1 MSRRLIE
8 QAFPLKK
15 VSEDSKHEKNVNHG
29 HISSLHV
36 WPARRPLAACRAV
49 TIATLLPD
57 PADAPQTMKDE
68 YERLSGSPLPNRQ
81 RDYLCKLIEELTR
94 WGSEDGGAEWD
105 AKDQRGRWFNKL
117 RIARELIQKAYGG
130 QPPHVLDMFAGGGAI
145 PLEAMRLGC
154 KVTANDYNPV
164 AWFLLKC
171 TLEYPQR
178 LAGKTHPL
186 PELELD
192 EQPELKTGELAE
204 HVRLW
209 GQWVEEKAR
218 GELARYYPVVD
229 GKPTVAYFWARTIPC
244 QDPQCGGTVPLLK
257 TLWVCKK
264 PEKTLP
270 DTPENQERPDFLEVR
285 KRGKQTRVVINGRRA
300 LKLLPD
306 KETKRVRFE
315 IVAPKNDGEV
325 DKPTMSGATV
335 KCPFCGENQPKD
347 YIKRCGHEDK
357 LKAQMTAV
365 VFQET
370 YGKEYRAPT
379 PVDMNAANIPAEA
392 LETITDEIPH
402 GAPGEP
408 LPKSDTSG
416 AGRAFTVPLYGF
428 KKWSDLFTDRQLLS
442 LMTFVKWTL
451 ASLPVMENVGYS
463 QEWLEAIKG
472 YLICAFDRLLAHNST
487 QVSWILG
494 PEAIGNTFV
503 RYALPMIWD
512 FSEGAIPNKVRGSY
526 QVCLDKIL
534 ASMETAMRAHIS
546 ETPSCAILCQS
557 ATDAINLEADAIIT
571 DPPYYDA
578 IPYADLS
585 DFFFV
590 WLRRTIGNQLSGIV
604 STPLTPKTDE
614 LVQHTGRFEG
624 DKSAAKAFYE
634 KGMAESFRV
643 AHDSLREDGR
653 MVIVFAHKSPDAWET
668 LVKSLIVADLV
679 VTASWPIDTEK
690 GKSMTAQGKARLAT
704 SLWLVCRKRPANVRA
719 GHYGKVRRDMQER
732 LTERLR
738 DFWDAGIR
746 GPDFVWAAIGPALES
761 YSSYTEVRRMDG
773 TPFTVNEFLKEVRRM
788 VTDFALGQIL
798 HGANTE
804 ELDEQTRYYLM
815 HRDYFGMVD
824 APVGECIL
832 LAQGYGLSL
841 DDLSGRDI
849 GILKRTS
856 SGNKRCLLG
865 HTERDSERVGSPHP
879 SGELPMIDKIHR
891 VMNLWAQGDRAV
903 LDAYLHEQGLGE
915 NELFKVVVQ
924 ALIETSQD
932 AKERSLLETLMG
944 YEPGDYQ
951 SVSSA
956 VVVGEEQQY
965 FEGVR

>member
-1 MSRRLIE
+1 MPRRLIE
-8 QAFPLKK
+8 EAFPLQK
-15 VSEDSKHEKNVNHG
+15 VSEDSKHEKNVRHG
-29 HISSLHV
+29 HISTLHI

-68 YERLSGSPLPNRQ
+68 YKRLSGSPLPNRQ
-81 RDYLCKLIEELTR
+81 RDYLCKLITELTR

-105 AKDQRGRWFNKL
+105 AKDQKGRWLNKL
-117 RIARELIQKAYGG
+117 RIARELIQKAYDG

-192 EQPELKTGELAE
+192 EPPELKTGELAE
-204 HVRLW
+204 HVQLW
-209 GQWVEEKAR
+209 GQWVLEKAR
-218 GELARYYPVVD
+218 GELAHYYPVVD
-229 GKPTVAYFWARTIPC
+229 GKPTVAYLWARTIPC

-264 PEKTLP
+264 TEKTLP
-270 DTPENQERPDFLEVR
+270 DTPENRERPDFLR
-285 KRGKQTRVVINGRRA
+285 LKKTRNQTKVIINAKRA
-300 LKLLPD
+300 LKLIPD

-315 IVAPKNDGEV
+315 IVAPQNDSEV
-325 DKPTMSGATV
+325 DKPTMSGATA
-335 KCPFCGENQPKD
+335 KCPFCGSKQPGD
-347 YIKRCGHEDK
+347 YIKRCGHEGK
-357 LKAQMTAV
+357 LNAQMTAV
-365 VFQET
+365 VYQET
-370 YGKEYRAPT
+370 YGKEYRPPA
-379 PVDMNAANIPAEA
+379 DADIDAAEVSAET
-392 LETITDEIPH
+392 LEAIANEIPH
-402 GAPGEP
+402 GIPDEP
-408 LPKSDTSG
+408 LPGPKTLGFS
-416 AGRAFTVPLYGF
+416 VPLYGF
-428 KKWSDLFTDRQLLS
+428 KKWSDLFTKRQLLA
-442 LMTFVKWTL
+442 LMTFVKWTREAKEEMEML
-451 ASLPVMENVGYS
+451 GYSAEWVEAVEMYAAILVDRIADYNSTICLWSSRGENMGHTFARFALPVAWDFAEVNPFSQTTGGYS
-463 QEWLEAIKG
+463 AHIGWVVRFLKHV
-472 YLICAFDRLLAHNST
+472 LAAKLTST
-487 QVSWILG
+487 PSVHLQSSRKQVSQ
-494 PEAIGNTFV
+494 
-503 RYALPMIWD
+503 
-512 FSEGAIPNKVRGSY
+512 KVDS
-526 QVCLDKIL
+526 
-534 ASMETAMRAHIS
+534 
-546 ETPSCAILCQS
+546 
-557 ATDAINLEADAIIT
+557 IIT

-585 DFFFV
+585 DFFYV
-590 WLRRTIGNQLSGIV
+590 WLRRAIGEKFPQVFDDS
-604 STPLTPKTDE
+604 LTPKLDE
-614 LVQHTGRFEG
+614 LVQHADHFDG
-624 DKSAAKAFYE
+624 DNQAAKAFYE
-634 KGMAESFRV
+634 EGMAATFQSVHESL
-643 AHDSLREDGR
+643 ADDGR
-653 MVIVFAHKSPDAWET
+653 IVIVFAHKDPEAWE
-668 LVKSLIVADLV
+668 SLTSAMIQAGLV
-679 VTASWPIDTEK
+679 VTASWPIDTEM
-690 GKSMTAQGKARLAT
+690 GNRMRGVNSAALAT

-719 GHYGKVRRDMQER
+719 GHYGKVRRDMQKR

-773 TPFTVNEFLKEVRRM
+773 KPFTVSEFLKEVRRM

-856 SGNKRCLLG
+856 SGNKRRLLG

-951 SVSSA
+951 PVPPD
-956 VVVGEEQQY
+956 VIVEESQQY